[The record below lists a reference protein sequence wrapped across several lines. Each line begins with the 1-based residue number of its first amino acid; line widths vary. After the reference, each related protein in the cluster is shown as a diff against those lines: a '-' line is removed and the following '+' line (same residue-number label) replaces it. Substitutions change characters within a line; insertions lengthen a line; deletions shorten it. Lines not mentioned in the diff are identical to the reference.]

1 MFHSRKL
8 KLQERALRLVYND
21 FNSSFQQLLDKD
33 NSFTIHHQNIQSL
46 IIEMYKVV
54 NDLSTDTFAELFTKK
69 QVPSCGPKQILK
81 FQE

>member
-8 KLQERALRLVYND
+8 NNKINILQERALRLVYND
-21 FNSSFQQLLDKD
+21 FNSSFQQLLDND
-33 NSFTIHHQNIQSL
+33 NSFTIHHENIQSL

-69 QVPSCGPKQILK
+69 
-81 FQE
+81 